1 MIDTHSHVLP
11 GLDDGSP
18 DLATSVRMA
27 AEAAAVGTRT
37 VVCTPH
43 LRELDTSF
51 VERARQEIQSFRG
64 ALNEAGIDLV
74 LLLGFEVGFDVVA
87 SAGRNE
93 LESLVIEG
101 SGVGLL
107 IEVPHWGWPIYA
119 FETIFRLRMEGFIPI
134 LAHPERN
141 DRIQRSPA
149 LLTKCLEAGAVAQ
162 GTAASLNGDFGRASK
177 RAFYRQLLRGE
188 MSLVASDAHAH
199 RRSSW
204 TLAPAVASLQERVAE
219 PDVDTLVR
227 VNPGLVLSGVRPT
240 AVQPVEARPSWQR
253 KIGMRL

>member
-18 DLATSVRMA
+18 DLATSVSMA

-87 SAGRNE
+87 SAGRSE

-101 SGVGLL
+101 SGAALL

-119 FETIFRLRMEGFIPI
+119 FETVFRLRMEGFLPV

-177 RAFYRQLLRGE
+177 QAFYSLLLRGE

-204 TLAPAVASLQERVAE
+204 TLAPAVASLGERVAE
-219 PDVDTLVR
+219 RDLDTLVR
-227 VNPGLVLSGVRPT
+227 VNPGLVLSGMRPA
-240 AVQPVEARPSWQR
+240 AVQPVEARLSWR
-253 KIGMRL
+253 RRIGMRL